1 MSASDELRRML
12 DERGVKW
19 TRSCYSGMRYLENTK
34 WPIASSNP
42 IKFTEYSDGQTK
54 LIIDNAT
61 PEQAIAATLGR
72 GECKV
77 VASSTD
83 GLTSDNPKQWFEL
96 SCGHAF
102 KLYGLGAPVAC
113 PVCGKVVKH
122 G

>member
-1 MSASDELRRML
+1 MTATDDLRRML

-61 PEQAIAATLGR
+61 PEQAIAATLER
-72 GECKV
+72 GECEIETTENWLPAEMYHRCKHCGAFFAVLDASGDIPPCVCPNCGRKV
-77 VASSTD
+77 
-83 GLTSDNPKQWFEL
+83 KR
-96 SCGHAF
+96 
-102 KLYGLGAPVAC
+102 
-113 PVCGKVVKH
+113 
-122 G
+122 